1 MMLFFGRQL
10 AKNGL
15 QSRNRSNLRSD
26 TDDYLLSGFDYT
38 QSNDNQIVPIV
49 KYEDGRFVKIND

>member
-10 AKNGL
+10 AKNGTQL
-15 QSRNRSNLRSD
+15 RGRGALRSD

-38 QSNDNQIVPIV
+38 QANDNQIVPIV
-49 KYEDGRFVKIND
+49 KFESGRFVKVN